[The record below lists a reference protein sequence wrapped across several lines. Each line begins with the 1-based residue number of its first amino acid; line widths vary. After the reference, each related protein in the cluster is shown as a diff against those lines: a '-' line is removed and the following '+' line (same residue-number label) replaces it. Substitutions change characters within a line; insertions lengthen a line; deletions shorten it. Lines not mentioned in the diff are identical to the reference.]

1 MSIIDRFFETIF
13 ARIKQLPKEEK
24 KDERNI
30 GGDDIAKTMERRKS
44 SESWTREERRHYVT
58 VAENGSHV
66 YDWQ

>member
-30 GGDDIAKTMERRKS
+30 GGDDIAKTTSLEIVGIVD
-44 SESWTREERRHYVT
+44 EGGEETLCH
-58 VAENGSHV
+58 SC
-66 YDWQ
+66 